1 MFGVGQIIQGHY
13 NEITNKEEDLY
24 QHRIEICKKCELIS
38 KNSFGYICDSKK
50 CIDPDTKDVYYFPKK
65 GLICG
70 CGCRLEAKTRVPS
83 AKCVLNKW

>member
-1 MFGVGQIIQGHY
+1 MFGIGQIIQGHY

-50 CIDPDTKDVYYFPKK
+50 CINTKTNSIRIKIHIHKKFEFNDVN
-65 GLICG
+65 
-70 CGCRLEAKTRVPS
+70 
-83 AKCVLNKW
+83 NK